1 MGTLKQAIDYFT
13 DKGGV
18 QWLNISKNG
27 TMIYTGLSNSQ
38 ELKPFY
44 ENKVIKFLY
53 ECKASKILIVVGDE
67 LP

>member
-1 MGTLKQAIDYFT
+1 MGTLEQVIDYFT

-18 QWLNISKNG
+18 QWLNVSKYG
-27 TMIYTGLSNSQ
+27 TMIFTGLSNSI

-44 ENKVIKFLY
+44 SNKVIKFIY
-53 ECKASKILIVVGDE
+53 ECRASKILIVVGDE